1 MPSRW
6 RERREAH
13 KVPAAQGERRLSHTH
28 DVFISHSS
36 KDRAVGD
43 AACAALERAGY
54 TCWIAPRDIMP
65 GDDYGEAIVDGI
77 RASRIFLL
85 IVSAQS
91 IASPQVRRETERA
104 GNAGIPII
112 PFRIEDVLPSKS
124 LEFFISS
131 AHWLDAITR
140 PMEPHYDYL
149 VKVVGRLRAEA
160 EGATVP
166 PMPMRAA
173 STPADAPSPAR
184 AATSRVQT
192 KPAIAIV
199 AILAGTTMGGLAIWR
214 NGSDRSPAVNASAPT
229 KGPHSIFTRRA
240 TTLDARKPVRLR
252 AQPTREAETIAII
265 PSNQIFYVAPRNG
278 EWWPAQLENGA
289 QGFIHAYFVRV
300 IDEEGAPPVT
310 PGNLLEPDGAVPPP
324 IQNATQ
330 ESNKQ

>member
-1 MPSRW
+1 M
-6 RERREAH
+6 
-13 KVPAAQGERRLSHTH
+13 SHTH

-36 KDRAVGD
+36 KDRGVGE

-65 GDDYGEAIVDGI
+65 GEDYGEAIVDGI

-91 IASPQVRRETERA
+91 VASPQVRRETERA

-131 AHWLDAITR
+131 AHWLDAITP

-160 EGATVP
+160 EGATIP
-166 PMPMRAA
+166 PMPMRAMA
-173 STPADAPSPAR
+173 APAASAGRAPTTATSTPAR
-184 AATSRVQT
+184 T
-192 KPAIAIV
+192 KPLVAIV
-199 AILAGTTMGGLAIWR
+199 AIVAGTTMGGLAIWQR
-214 NGSDRSPAVNASAPT
+214 GSDRSPAVNNAAP

-252 AQPTREAETIAII
+252 AQPSLESETIAVI
-265 PSNQIFYVAPRNG
+265 PTNQIFYVAPRNG
-278 EWWPAQLENGA
+278 EWWPAQLDNGA

-300 IDEEGAPPVT
+300 IDEEGAQPIA
-310 PGNLLEPDGAVPPP
+310 PGNQLEPDGAVPPSA
-324 IQNATQ
+324 QNSNQ
-330 ESNKQ
+330 EANKQ